1 MIRRFRVGSAW
12 ATALIVTVATGCDNV
27 DWGGADIAI
36 VPPPPG
42 AAAGDGDA
50 GPAEERLP
58 EGPIV
63 YYVAPGAGEATLIPI
78 AEIGRDTLL
87 PIGPR
92 VDPQLYAHRFIA
104 THLRTG
110 TEFAL
115 FRGGAR
121 VGTFVLTQAG
131 LPPEGVCPRVPHGRG
146 VLELMAGADTIPE
159 FLALAK
165 SHAPPDA
172 AHGITGAPQPDRR
185 MQILG
190 PILAERLL
198 RARDAPLPGNWSRAE
213 AQLKPFPMAG
223 AEDPAFA
230 ATFLVDDTLG
240 TGYDN
245 EGYSLFLIA
254 EPRPEIGYDT
264 AYADFTPYERE
275 GKAAPRVVDFLDWDR
290 DGQTELLLEVYGIDR
305 SWFETVSSAGGRW
318 RKLVSTRCE

>member
-1 MIRRFRVGSAW
+1 MLAV
-12 ATALIVTVATGCDNV
+12 GCDNI
-27 DWGGADIAI
+27 DWGGADITI

-42 AAAGDGDA
+42 ASAGDGAA

-58 EGPIV
+58 EGPVV
-63 YYVAPGAGEATLIPI
+63 YYVRPGAGAATLIPI
-78 AEIGRDTLL
+78 AEIGRGTLL
-87 PIGPR
+87 PIAPR
-92 VDPQLYAHRFIA
+92 VDPELYARRFIA
-104 THLRTG
+104 THLRNG
-110 TEFAL
+110 SEFSL
-115 FRGGAR
+115 FRSGSR
-121 VGTFVLTQAG
+121 VGTFVLTGAG
-131 LPPEGVCPRVPHGRG
+131 LPPENVCPRVPQGRG

-159 FLALAK
+159 FIALAK
-165 SHAPPDA
+165 PQAPPDA
-172 AHGITGAPQPDRR
+172 PHGVTGSIQPDRR

-198 RARDAPLPGNWSRAE
+198 RARNAPLPGNWSRAQ

-223 AEDPAFA
+223 ERDAAFA

-275 GKAAPRVVDFLDWDR
+275 GKAAPRVVDYLDWDR
-290 DGQTELLLEVYGIDR
+290 DGQTDLLLEVYGTDR
-305 SWFETVSSAGGRW
+305 SWFEVVVRNQAGW
-318 RKLVSTRCE
+318 RTPVSTRCR